1 MIKKIV
7 VAYDGSDQAEKAFVW
22 AADLAAKFTAQL
34 VVLAVARPPEPPEAV
49 ETMAVLES
57 ATDYYR
63 QHFDDLKKKAAAL
76 GVLVRFEV
84 RVGHPAEQI
93 IHFANEEGAEVIVM
107 GHRGKTF
114 VQRWLLGSVSKR
126 VLSYAHCTVV
136 IVR

>member
-1 MIKKIV
+1 MIRKMI
-7 VAYDGSDQAEKAFVW
+7 VAYDGSDQAEKAFLW
-22 AADLAAKFTAQL
+22 AADLAAKFDAQL

-49 ETMAVLES
+49 ETMAVLEN
-57 ATDYYR
+57 ATEYYKE
-63 QHFDDLKKKAAAL
+63 HFEDLKRKAAFT
-76 GVLVRFEV
+76 GVPARFEV

-93 IHFANEEGAEVIVM
+93 IYFANEEGADVIVM

>member
-1 MIKKIV
+1 MIKKII

-22 AADLAAKFTAQL
+22 AADLAAKFAAQL

-63 QHFDDLKKKAAAL
+63 QHFEDLKKKAAAL

-93 IHFANEEGAEVIVM
+93 IHFANEEGADVIVM